1 MNQWYV
7 KDLSKMTGVS
17 VQTMHHY
24 DRIGLLKPSVR
35 LANGY
40 RLYSEKDL
48 LKLQQI
54 IALKFFGFELS
65 KIKFLLDREV
75 NVRSHLEAQSG
86 VLAEKAQTLIE
97 ASKTLDS
104 IISGCDEDKS
114 IPWEKVIQLIEVYT
128 MTQKAQK
135 TWVAKALNP
144 EEIQDLARFDADLNK
159 RFTEKEKQAFEKTW
173 ANFLE
178 EVAQNIDCDPAG
190 PSGIEMGKR
199 CMDMVN
205 GWFTSKYAGLRETIW
220 EKGFQGGLSD
230 LSPGVVSWLDKAI
243 DTYYRGRIYEI
254 LARAENP
261 SSELA
266 QEWQSLMEEMY
277 GDAEARKQEVI
288 VAAMTDENVNVAA
301 RQWLQQFSKS

>member
-1 MNQWYV
+1 MTQWYV
-7 KDLSKMTGVS
+7 KDLSKLTGVS

-48 LKLQQI
+48 WKLQQI

-104 IISGCDEDKS
+104 IISDCDEDKS
-114 IPWEKVIQLIEVYT
+114 ISWEKIIQLIEVYT

-159 RFTEKEKQAFEKTW
+159 RFTEKEKQAFEKAWT
-173 ANFLE
+173 NFLE
-178 EVAQNIDCDPAG
+178 EVAQNLDRDPAG
-190 PSGIEMGKR
+190 PTGIEMGKR

-205 GWFTSKYAGLRETIW
+205 DWFTSKYAGLRETIW

-230 LSPGVVSWLDKAI
+230 LSPEVVTWLDKAI
-243 DTYYRGRIYEI
+243 DTYYRGRIYGI
-254 LARAENP
+254 LARATNP

-266 QEWQSLMEEMY
+266 KEWQSLMTEMY
-277 GDAEARKQEVI
+277 GDAEDRKQEVI
-288 VAAMTDENVNVAA
+288 VAAMTDDNVGDAG
-301 RQWLQQFSKS
+301 RQWLQQFSKL

>member
-1 MNQWYV
+1 MTQWYV
-7 KDLSKMTGVS
+7 KDLSKLTGVS

-35 LANGY
+35 LTNGY

-86 VLAEKAQTLIE
+86 VLAEKAQTLLE

-104 IISGCDEDKS
+104 IISGCGEDKS

-144 EEIQDLARFDADLNK
+144 EEIQDLASFDADLNN
-159 RFTEKEKQAFEKTW
+159 RFSEKEKQAFEKKW
-173 ANFLE
+173 ADFLE
-178 EVAQNIDCDPAG
+178 EVAQNVDQDPAG
-190 PSGIEMGKR
+190 SFGTEMGKR

-205 GWFTSKYAGLRETIW
+205 GWFTTKYAGLRETIW

-230 LSPGVVSWLDKAI
+230 LSPEVVTWLDKAI
-243 DTYYRGRIYEI
+243 DTYYRGRIYGI
-254 LARAENP
+254 LARATNP
-261 SSELA
+261 PAELA
-266 QEWQSLMEEMY
+266 QEWHSLMAEMY
-277 GDAEARKQEVI
+277 GDAEGRKQEVI
-288 VAAMTDENVNVAA
+288 VAAMTDENVSAA
-301 RQWLQQFSKS
+301 GRQWLQKFTK